1 MNESINLKIGME
13 VSQGGL
19 FGITVAIFE
28 FPPQSQVMGQN
39 VVTWPPLYEPRKSTK
54 FFFHFFSFFWW
65 NMTFGYLNRTKNIN
79 SNFHCYFFTSFRL
92 FELHWSFSL
101 IFLHRNSCNSL
112 CPLFAHLHFRKACER
127 LFTSSISILVR
138 FFFIKVDISYLLT
151 CFTYL
156 SYYCTWIK

>member
-39 VVTWPPLYEPRKSTK
+39 VVTWPPLYEPPKSTK
-54 FFFHFFSFFWW
+54 NFFSFFHFFWW

-79 SNFHCYFFTSFRL
+79 SNFHCHFFTSFRV
-92 FELHWSFSL
+92 FELHFL
-101 IFLHRNSCNSL
+101 IFWAIY
-112 CPLFAHLHFRKACER
+112 FKFVFGAIHFKDP
-127 LFTSSISILVR
+127 
-138 FFFIKVDISYLLT
+138 KGGNKLT
-151 CFTYL
+151 VKIIFEVF
-156 SYYCTWIK
+156 CTI